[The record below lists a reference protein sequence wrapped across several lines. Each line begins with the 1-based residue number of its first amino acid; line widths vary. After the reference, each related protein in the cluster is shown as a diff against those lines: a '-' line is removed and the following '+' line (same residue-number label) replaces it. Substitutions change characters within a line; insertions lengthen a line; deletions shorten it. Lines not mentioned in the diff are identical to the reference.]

1 MVVPNLSG
9 LRAAVIGVAREGTAL
24 TRFLALAGAT
34 VTLSDVKPAEQLSA
48 ALEDVQ
54 GLPIRLALGGHP
66 ADLLDVDVLF
76 LSPGVPLSAPVV
88 RQAQSLNIP
97 ISSEPRLFVQ
107 HFSRPVV
114 GITGSSGKT
123 TTTTLV
129 GRMLAAAGL
138 HAWVG
143 GNIGTPLIGELAGDV
158 LAELAVM
165 ELSSFQL
172 ELFRP
177 ETQGEQ
183 VELVRTERSRAIS
196 LDPWSPH
203 IAVVTN
209 ITPNH
214 LDRHSSMENYIWAKA
229 AIVDYQKR
237 GDYAVLNAD
246 DENALRFRGRTAGE
260 VVLFSLS
267 SPVDHGG
274 YLHRGSLWLRM
285 DRQDELLCASE
296 DVRLKG
302 EHNLSNILAAACA
315 ARLAGATLEAIRTV
329 ATEFEGVPHRM
340 EVVRRWNGITFV
352 NDSIATT
359 PERAIAAIRAY
370 DEPLVL
376 LAGGRDKHL
385 PWDRWAEWVRRKV
398 RVVIAFGE
406 CASLVQE
413 ALAQSGD
420 PGPALYQC
428 DDLAGAVMLARELA
442 RAGDVVLL
450 SPGGTSFDAFADF
463 EARGL
468 AFRRLVE
475 SL

>member
-1 MVVPNLSG
+1 
-9 LRAAVIGVAREGTAL
+9 
-24 TRFLALAGAT
+24 
-34 VTLSDVKPAEQLSA
+34 
-48 ALEDVQ
+48 
-54 GLPIRLALGGHP
+54 
-66 ADLLDVDVLF
+66 
-76 LSPGVPLSAPVV
+76 
-88 RQAQSLNIP
+88 
-97 ISSEPRLFVQ
+97 
-107 HFSRPVV
+107 
-114 GITGSSGKT
+114 
-123 TTTTLV
+123 
-129 GRMLAAAGL
+129 
-138 HAWVG
+138 
-143 GNIGTPLIGELAGDV
+143 LIGELAGDV

-340 EVVRRWNGITFV
+340 EVVRRWNGSTFV